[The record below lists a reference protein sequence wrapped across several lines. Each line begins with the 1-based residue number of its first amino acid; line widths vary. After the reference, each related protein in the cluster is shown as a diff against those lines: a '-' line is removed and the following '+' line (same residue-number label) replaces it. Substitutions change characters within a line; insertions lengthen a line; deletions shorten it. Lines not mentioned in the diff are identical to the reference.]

1 MLRATV
7 SASWLIAVAWLS
19 VSTAAVA
26 QDRKTKIVNDRDAF
40 KDSDLWTYNNLD
52 AGIAQAKKTGR
63 PMLVVL
69 RCIP

>member
-7 SASWLIAVAWLS
+7 CGLCLSAVAWVV
-19 VSTAAVA
+19 VSTPAVA
-26 QDRKTKIVNDRDAF
+26 QDRKAKIVNDREAF

-52 AGIAQAKKTGR
+52 EGLAQAKKTGK
-63 PMLVVL
+63 PLLAVL

>member
-7 SASWLIAVAWLS
+7 CGLCLSAVAWLAAS
-19 VSTAAVA
+19 SPAVA
-26 QDRKTKIVNDRDAF
+26 QDRKAKIVNDREAF

-52 AGIAQAKKTGR
+52 EGIAQAKKTGK
-63 PMLVVL
+63 PLLAVL

>member
-1 MLRATV
+1 MCGLSLV
-7 SASWLIAVAWLS
+7 AVAWLAAS
-19 VSTAAVA
+19 SPAVA

-52 AGIAQAKKTGR
+52 AGIAQAKKTGK
-63 PMLVVL
+63 PLLVVL